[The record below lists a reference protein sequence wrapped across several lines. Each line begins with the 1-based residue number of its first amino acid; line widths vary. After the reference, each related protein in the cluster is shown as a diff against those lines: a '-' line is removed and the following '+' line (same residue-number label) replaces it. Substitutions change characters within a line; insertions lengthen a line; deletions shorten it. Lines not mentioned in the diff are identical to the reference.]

1 MPESPKPQ
9 KAPEM
14 RERVAHAI
22 ARENGLQQDKE
33 NWEREIQRLEQEI
46 AAAKSANDEALLMR
60 LRSQQAD
67 YKDMRTAT
75 IAALNEALEDVA
87 SIKAQLQKEL
97 ESYQELIARKR
108 FFPRY

>member
-1 MPESPKPQ
+1 MPEPPKPQ

-14 RERVAHAI
+14 RERVANAI
-22 ARENGLQQDKE
+22 ARENSLQQDKE
-33 NWEREIQRLEQEI
+33 TWEREIQRLEQEI
-46 AAAKSANDEALLMR
+46 AAAESANDEALLKR
-60 LRSQQAD
+60 LQSQQAD
-67 YKDMRTAT
+67 YKDMLTAT
-75 IAALNEALEDVA
+75 IAALNEALEEVE